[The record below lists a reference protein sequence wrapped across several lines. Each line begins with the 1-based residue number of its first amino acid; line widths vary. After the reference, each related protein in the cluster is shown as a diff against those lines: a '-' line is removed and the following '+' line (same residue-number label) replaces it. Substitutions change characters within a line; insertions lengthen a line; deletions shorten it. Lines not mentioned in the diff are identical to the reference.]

1 MSTRLSR
8 VEQTEENRRRVL
20 AAAREVLLRRGYH
33 AASVDEIADAAGF
46 SRGVVY
52 SQFGGKADLLLAL
65 LEVRVAELAEHI
77 RAVTAGLAGV
87 DGVLALTRDGES
99 EPLRDTEWLMLV
111 VEFRVHAA
119 RHPEL
124 STRFTELHERA
135 VAGLADVLAGLY
147 DAAGEDPPWP
157 VRTLAQAMFMISNG
171 LTLERL
177 ADPAALTGSDAATD
191 VFAPVFR
198 TGGPRAG
205 SGGG

>member
-1 MSTRLSR
+1 MRVRLTR
-8 VEQTEENRRRVL
+8 VEQTEQNRQRVL
-20 AAAREVLLRRGYH
+20 AAAREVLLRRGFH
-33 AASVDEIADAAGF
+33 AASVDEIAEAAGF

-65 LEVRVAELAEHI
+65 LEARVAELAEHI
-77 RAVTAGLAGV
+77 RSVTAGLAGV

-119 RHPEL
+119 RHPDL
-124 STRFTELHERA
+124 AARFAEVHERA
-135 VAGLADVLAGLY
+135 VAGVADVLAGLY
-147 DAAGEDPPWP
+147 ERAGEEPPWP
-157 VRTLAQAMFMISNG
+157 VRTLAQAMFMVSNG

-177 ADPAALTGSDAATD
+177 SDPAALTGGEAASD

-198 TGGPRAG
+198 GRAPGAG
-205 SGGG
+205 SG